1 MHDEAAASFSQ
12 ATRLALPKVLTVPT
26 VPNHAKAYFFIV
38 ALLILLCTAPQL
50 GWASTSDGGGAL
62 PYEAW
67 LTKLQSSVTGPVAF
81 SISIIGIVVAGSV
94 MIFGGDL
101 NSFFRSMIFL
111 VLVMA
116 LLVGAQNI
124 MSSFFG
130 HGALIGSPAAWAHQ
144 TQAVAQ
150 WHYVK

>member
-1 MHDEAAASFSQ
+1 MVTVITPKFASLTQLARQVPFR
-12 ATRLALPKVLTVPT
+12 TRL
-26 VPNHAKAYFFIV
+26 F
-38 ALLILLCTAPQL
+38 LLIILLLLCTLPHL
-50 GWASTSDGGGAL
+50 CWASTSDGGAL

-81 SISIIGIVVAGSV
+81 SISIIGLVVAGSV

-130 HGALIGSPAAWAHQ
+130 HGALIDTLEARG
-144 TQAVAQ
+144 
-150 WHYVK
+150 

>member
-1 MHDEAAASFSQ
+1 MVAPTTPKFQPTIHLTLQFGPR
-12 ATRLALPKVLTVPT
+12 TRLVVL
-26 VPNHAKAYFFIV
+26 
-38 ALLILLCTAPQL
+38 LMLILLCTLPQL
-50 GWASTSDGGGAL
+50 SWASTSDGGAL

-130 HGALIGSPAAWAHQ
+130 HGALISRLDAHVIV
-144 TQAVAQ
+144 VARG
-150 WHYVK
+150 

>member
-1 MHDEAAASFSQ
+1 MVMN
-12 ATRLALPKVLTVPT
+12 TLPKSSS
-26 VPNHAKAYFFIV
+26 PNHHVRLPARSRWVSAGPV
-38 ALLILLCTAPQL
+38 MLLLLLCILSQL
-50 GWASTSDGGGAL
+50 CWASTSDGGAL

-130 HGALIGSPAAWAHQ
+130 HGAVIALARDAT
-144 TQAVAQ
+144 TQLARS
-150 WHYVK
+150 

>member
-1 MHDEAAASFSQ
+1 MVV
-12 ATRLALPKVLTVPT
+12 TALPKSLSLSHHLRLSGRPRWVS
-26 VPNHAKAYFFIV
+26 NCAFM
-38 ALLILLCTAPQL
+38 LLLLLLLSILPQL
-50 GWASTSDGGGAL
+50 CLASTSDGGAL

-81 SISIIGIVVAGSV
+81 SVSIIGIVVAGSV

-130 HGALIGSPAAWAHQ
+130 HGALIGLMQDRISRTHRG
-144 TQAVAQ
+144 
-150 WHYVK
+150 